1 MAGASAPPSERPV
14 SEIMRRDFVSL
25 NRNDRLDFADE
36 VMRFGHIRHLP
47 VLDHGRVVGIVSNRD
62 LLAASLTRV
71 LAFSRSQ
78 RDTFLHSVE
87 VSEVMSKD
95 VCCVVP
101 GTPLAEAARLML
113 ARKIGCLVVVDRE
126 DRPVGLVTE
135 TDLLRAAY
143 LRGEEAGG

>member
-1 MAGASAPPSERPV
+1 MPAGERPV
-14 SEIMRRDFVSL
+14 SEVMRRDFVSL

-36 VMRFGHIRHLP
+36 VMRYGRIRHLP

-71 LAFSRSQ
+71 LSFSRNQ

-87 VSEVMSKD
+87 VAEVMTKD

-101 GTPLAEAARLML
+101 QTPLAEAAGLML
-113 ARKIGCLVVVDRE
+113 GRKIGCLVVVDHE

-143 LRGEEAGG
+143 LRAEEAGG

>member
-1 MAGASAPPSERPV
+1 MAVADRPV
-14 SEIMRRDFVSL
+14 SEVMRRDFVSL

-36 VMRFGHIRHLP
+36 VMRFGRIRHLP

-71 LAFSRSQ
+71 LSFSRSQ

-87 VSEVMSKD
+87 VAEVMTKD
-95 VCCVVP
+95 VCCTAP
-101 GTPLAEAARLML
+101 DTPLAEAARLLL
-113 ARKIGCLVVVDRE
+113 ARKIGCLVVVGEGDRA
-126 DRPVGLVTE
+126 VGLVTE

-143 LRGEEAGG
+143 LRGEDADG